1 MHSGPQVRA
10 GWSDTRAD
18 ECSGI
23 AVSTVSVKDDRTVEI
38 CQIRTMA
45 FRFPF
50 MLHIPF
56 FSYLCGFYGT
66 DLSFVLSL
74 PPFQFVTICLLRFQH
89 VSMSYSLFFFY
100 PFPPLPLFDL
110 LLIEQAMASF
120 SKINCFIKTIQ
131 GEIITE
137 LDPLLSVPRTY
148 PTGTSRSLG

>member
-56 FSYLCGFYGT
+56 LSYLLCGFYGT

-89 VSMSYSLFFFY
+89 VLLSILLFSF
-100 PFPPLPLFDL
+100 FPPLPLFDL
-110 LLIEQAMASF
+110 LLIEQAMALF
-120 SKINCFIKTIQ
+120 F
-131 GEIITE
+131 
-137 LDPLLSVPRTY
+137 
-148 PTGTSRSLG
+148 